1 MNFSNACRLK
11 KGLSLILIVLM
22 VVGMFSGCK
31 KNNSETEPN
40 TTPSLNLNMS
50 DTSAPTQETV
60 PPTTTEPIV
69 YNENMGTVTNQIS
82 VRVIPS
88 KDANVTGTLDAGTV
102 VEILRQETIADITWG
117 MISTPVSGW
126 ICMDYVKMYSSQNG
140 SASSETDPN
149 ASQPTT
155 PAPSD
160 NTGNTTNNSGTHNTK
175 GVISARS
182 LNVRDEASASGKIV
196 GSYFKGDVVT
206 ILETKDGW
214 GRTDKGWISLSY
226 VYMDG
231 DVGPNAV
238 YGTVTASELNVRS
251 GPGTTYDRVKALR
264 QNDRVQV
271 LQQITVGGT
280 TWGYVSGG
288 WVSMDYVSL
297 DGGNNTGN
305 TGTGNTGNTGT
316 STGTGTGTVTGTA
329 VNVRAGAG
337 GSYQIVGSKTMGD
350 VVTIYETVTAEG
362 YTWGRIDTGWICM
375 NYVRMN

>member
-40 TTPSLNLNMS
+40 TTPSLNLDMS
-50 DTSAPTQETV
+50 NTSTPTQETV

-102 VEILRQETIADITWG
+102 VEILRQETIAEITWG

-140 SASSETDPN
+140 SVNSETDPN

-155 PAPSD
+155 PAE
-160 NTGNTTNNSGTHNTK
+160 TTNSGTTGGNNTQNIK
-175 GVISARS
+175 GVISAS
-182 LNVRDEASASGKIV
+182 NLHIRDEASKAGKIV
-196 GSYFKGDVVT
+196 GSYSKGDVVT

-214 GRTDKGWISLSY
+214 GRTSKGWIKMEY
-226 VYMDG
+226 V
-231 DVGPNAV
+231 NTT
-238 YGTVTASELNVRS
+238 GTTTGGNTTTTTTGNNNNTAGNGSTTTVAKGIVNTQELNIRS
-251 GPGTTYDRVKALR
+251 SA
-264 QNDRVQV
+264 
-271 LQQITVGGT
+271 
-280 TWGYVSGG
+280 
-288 WVSMDYVSL
+288 
-297 DGGNNTGN
+297 
-305 TGTGNTGNTGT
+305 
-316 STGTGTGTVTGTA
+316 A
-329 VNVRAGAG
+329 
-337 GSYQIVGSKTMGD
+337 
-350 VVTIYETVTAEG
+350 
-362 YTWGRIDTGWICM
+362 
-375 NYVRMN
+375 